1 MTYRSK
7 VAVVYLLGFFL
18 DLINLFIASV
28 AFPAMSVELHT
39 SISALA
45 WVSNGYIAGL
55 TLIVP
60 FSAFLSR
67 YLGARRLIIFSL
79 ILFSVAAAAAGF
91 ADSLHSLV
99 FWRIVQ
105 GAGGGLLIPVGQAL
119 TWQQFKPHERAGVSS
134 VVMMVALLAPACS
147 PAIGGL
153 LVETCGW
160 RWIFFATLPVAVLT
174 LLLAYRWLN
183 VASTTMVS
191 ARLLHLPLLTDKL
204 LRFAMIVYLCVPG
217 MFIGISVVGMFYLQN
232 VAQLSP
238 AAAGS
243 LMLPWSIASFVA
255 IMLTGRYFN
264 RLGPRPLIIVGCL
277 LQAAGILLLTNVTP
291 ATSHR
296 VLMMIFAL
304 MGAGG
309 SLCSSTAQ
317 SGAFLTIAR
326 RDMPDA
332 SALWNLNRQ
341 ISFFLGATLLTLLLN
356 AFQRVMSLEV
366 AYRWTFI
373 AAAGITL
380 LPLIYAVCLNNRQAL
395 LCLKRKTMN
404 PYKEEIIHAHAAI
417 ENWLSKGMGSLEAL
431 IARFAVDF
439 TMITPGGICLD
450 YPALGA
456 FFQAQRA
463 CRPGMV
469 IVVEHIDLVAE
480 WPEGAALRY
489 RERQQLPGQAETVRW
504 STVILKGKEDG

>member
-28 AFPAMSVELHT
+28 AFPAMSVDLHT

-160 RWIFFATLPVAVLT
+160 RWISCHA
-174 LLLAYRWLN
+174 
-183 VASTTMVS
+183 ASGRS
-191 ARLLHLPLLTDKL
+191 HFIARLSLAER
-204 LRFAMIVYLCVPG
+204 RFDDNGVSKITPSAVVDGQAAAFCHDRL
-217 MFIGISVVGMFYLQN
+217 SVRAGYVHWYQRGRDVYLQN

-341 ISFFLGATLLTLLLN
+341 ISFFLGATLLTLLLMRSS
-356 AFQRVMSLEV
+356 ALCRL
-366 AYRWTFI
+366 RLLI
-373 AAAGITL
+373 AGPL
-380 LPLIYAVCLNNRQAL
+380 LPPPVSPCCPLF
-395 LCLKRKTMN
+395 T
-404 PYKEEIIHAHAAI
+404 
-417 ENWLSKGMGSLEAL
+417 LS
-431 IARFAVDF
+431 V
-439 TMITPGGICLD
+439 
-450 YPALGA
+450 
-456 FFQAQRA
+456 
-463 CRPGMV
+463 
-469 IVVEHIDLVAE
+469 
-480 WPEGAALRY
+480 
-489 RERQQLPGQAETVRW
+489 
-504 STVILKGKEDG
+504 